1 MKTRDEWFASQLAV
15 LEALVKEERQRL
27 QTTREQQAR
36 AAIIQMSLPELLGHV
51 GDDQQDASEQPSVH

>member
-1 MKTRDEWFASQLAV
+1 MKTRDEWFTSQLVV

-36 AAIIQMSLPELLGHV
+36 AALIQMSLPELLGEV
-51 GDDQQDASEQPSVH
+51 GDDQQDASEQPSIH